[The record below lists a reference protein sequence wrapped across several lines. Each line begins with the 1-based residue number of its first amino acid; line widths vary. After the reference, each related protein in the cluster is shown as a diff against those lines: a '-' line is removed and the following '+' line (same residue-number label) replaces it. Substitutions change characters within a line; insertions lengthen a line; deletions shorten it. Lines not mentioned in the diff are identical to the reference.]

1 MAVTKINFKVAVPG
15 KSSKM
20 HNKSYQ
26 HEALIKK
33 VQAKRFSPELETEV
47 IRRIRSFPEAALG
60 RFNLHK
66 VIEESTKKVKN
77 DTTRNEDGNDT
88 TAATTE

>member
-1 MAVTKINFKVAVPG
+1 MSVTQINFKVAVPG
-15 KSSKM
+15 KPSEIHS
-20 HNKSYQ
+20 KSYR

-60 RFNLHK
+60 KFNLHK
-66 VIEESTKKVKN
+66 AMEESIQKVKN
-77 DTTRNEDGNDT
+77 ARKEDGNST
-88 TAATTE
+88 TNPATE